1 MSSLRLASKLP
12 NQVAEAAHIRMTRME
27 KLRQLHLNKND
38 DAYTNW

>member
-27 KLRQLHLNKND
+27 E
-38 DAYTNW
+38 AATA